1 MEKTVSGSA
10 GAWPRLCRLGVVL
23 AAVAASVVLLAGP
36 GYRFQ
41 AWGLG
46 IAFRLL
52 RAGGIAGAAAALI
65 CSLVLVVGFRQRRAV
80 LVLPL
85 AGVLAGALAFGVPL
99 EMKRQAASVPPIH
112 DITTDTQS
120 PPRFHALLDERKQ
133 AAASVDYPGQETA
146 EQQHRAYPDL
156 HSIELA
162 SAPAEAF
169 KQALAVAHELGWR
182 IALADADGGRIEATD
197 TTFWFGFKD
206 DVVVRIR
213 AEKQGSRVDIRSASR
228 VGISDLG
235 KNAQR
240 IRKFAHRFEARF
252 ADLSP

>member
-1 MEKTVSGSA
+1 MEKAVTGSV

-23 AAVAASVVLLAGP
+23 AVIAALMVLLAGP
-36 GYRFQ
+36 GYRFD

-46 IAFRLL
+46 TAFRLL
-52 RAGGIAGAAAALI
+52 RTGGIAGGVAALI
-65 CSLVLVVGFRQRRAV
+65 CVFALVVGFWNRRAV

-85 AGVLAGALAFGVPL
+85 AGLLAGTLAFGIPL

-120 PPRFHALLDERKQ
+120 PPRFRALLDERKQ
-133 AAASVDYPGQETA
+133 AAAGVDYPGEQTA
-146 EQQHRAYPDL
+146 ALQHQAYPDL
-156 HSIELA
+156 HTIDLA
-162 SAPAEAF
+162 SPPADAF
-169 KQALAVAHELGWR
+169 KEALAVAHQLGWR

-206 DVVVRIR
+206 DVVVRIQV
-213 AEKQGSRVDIRSASR
+213 EKQGSRVDIRSASR
-228 VGISDLG
+228 VGVSDLG

-240 IRKFAHRFEARF
+240 IRTFARQFQARF
-252 ADLSP
+252 ADG